1 MVLSRHLDG
10 ARNSIGKWTRRI
22 KRNKRMGRCRRAS
35 MPNEGLGRGASYEEG
50 QEEEQEEEQEQGG
63 GNSSTQIGHSEM
75 SQKEKLEKDN

>member
-22 KRNKRMGRCRRAS
+22 KRNKRMGSCRRAS

-50 QEEEQEEEQEQGG
+50 QEEEQEQGG